1 MLSVRAAAQVGSKF
15 GDDGARRLYP
25 EYHALV
31 TAMRLQQRA
40 SASSAAAAAAT
51 AATAATGPVSLLGGS
66 YATLAGAELRRVH
79 GICDAVSDVASTS
92 LIETWIDETETRTW
106 ILFETSRGNNLM

>member
-31 TAMRLQQRA
+31 AAMRQQQRA

-51 AATAATGPVSLLGGS
+51 AATAATGRLP
-66 YATLAGAELRRVH
+66 A
-79 GICDAVSDVASTS
+79 
-92 LIETWIDETETRTW
+92 
-106 ILFETSRGNNLM
+106 TSRRRHLDHFASRP

>member
-31 TAMRLQQRA
+31 AAMRQQQRA
-40 SASSAAAAAAT
+40 AASSAAAAAAT

-66 YATLAGAELRRVH
+66 YAALAGVELRRVH
-79 GICDAVSDVASTS
+79 ADGSDAGPPNRVRTTS
-92 LIETWIDETETRTW
+92 SWQCCKSYRP
-106 ILFETSRGNNLM
+106 